1 MMVHLGTGIVVG
13 LLVVAAQGGPPQATP
28 GTAPL
33 PVSPPIGGVL
43 WTVVIP
49 ALLLLGSFLATYLLY
64 KRFAKEEGG

>member
-1 MMVHLGTGIVVG
+1 MMMRFGTEIVAG
-13 LLVVAAQGGPPQATP
+13 LLVLVVQNGPPQATP

-33 PVSPPIGGVL
+33 PVGPPIAGVL

-49 ALLLLGSFLATYLLY
+49 SFLFLGSFLGTYLLY